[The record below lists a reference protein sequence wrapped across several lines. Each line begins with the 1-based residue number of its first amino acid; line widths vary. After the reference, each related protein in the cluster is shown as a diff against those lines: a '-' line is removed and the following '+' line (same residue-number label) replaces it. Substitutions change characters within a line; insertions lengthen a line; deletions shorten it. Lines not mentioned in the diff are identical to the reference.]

1 MSGRHDDYDLP
12 DLVSFYGL
20 LHRSQGEPG
29 LAGSWRGDHEEVIGI
44 AQEASQGLFLPHPEL
59 GNLAALLEVAGR
71 AECLP
76 VDHICLAAARPRLYM
91 VGVPARLQLGAASAA
106 ATISGQVKRD
116 MFPAAEPPLFGHWTP
131 VSPVADVAGLEARV
145 ASTGSITPSWLSAS
159 WYQGTLTITAA
170 GLPWLVIRVGVPL

>member
-12 DLVSFYGL
+12 DLVAFYGL
-20 LHRSQGEPG
+20 LHRGQGESG

-59 GNLAALLEVAGR
+59 GHLAALLEVAGR

-76 VDHICLAAARPRLYM
+76 VDYICLAAARPRLYM

-116 MFPAAEPPLFGHWTP
+116 MFPAAEPPLFGHWPSVP
-131 VSPVADVAGLEARV
+131 VSPR
-145 ASTGSITPSWLSAS
+145 WLSAS

-170 GLPWLVIRVGVPL
+170 GLPWLVIRVGVP